1 MNHPIQCSLENTARI
16 TKLLSISSE
25 NRNQEWQ
32 SEFFAYLPNACFMA
46 GDPQVTHGPDGFPYF
61 ELYYTPPGY
70 SGNYYCIESI
80 LDTVLSQGLG
90 ISIHRQKGSAEWVLT
105 YGDLLNYKLTQ
116 YFYQLPDIDPS
127 PDYIASKELEQMM
140 IVQPS
145 EEFLPLE
152 TRDILRS
159 YLNYL
164 GIESPQ
170 MMGIIRSSDRTQ
182 QPQLVFNLFPEDF
195 KTEEEYKFRLYQLGW
210 FLPKHYIVVGLS
222 KDDEAISSFIPL

>member
-1 MNHPIQCSLENTARI
+1 MSNPIQCSLDNSARI
-16 TKLLSISSE
+16 KQLLSLSKE
-25 NRNQEWQ
+25 KRDNEWQ
-32 SEFFAYLPNACFMA
+32 KDFFEYLPNACFVT

-61 ELYYTPPGY
+61 EFYFAPPGY
-70 SGNYYCIESI
+70 SGNYYCIESV
-80 LDTVLSQGLG
+80 LDTVLSQGFG
-90 ISIHRQKGSAEWVLT
+90 ISLHSQKGSAEWVFT
-105 YGDLLNYKLTQ
+105 YGDLLNYKLTH
-116 YFYQLPDIDPS
+116 YFYQLPETDPS
-127 PDYIASKELEQMM
+127 PDYIVSKELEQMM

-145 EEFLPLE
+145 EAFLPLI

-170 MMGIIRSSDRTQ
+170 MLGIIRSSDKDQ
-182 QPQLVFNLFPEDF
+182 QPQLAFNIYPEDF

-222 KDDEAISSFIPL
+222 KDDKVTASFMSL

>member
-1 MNHPIQCSLENTARI
+1 
-16 TKLLSISSE
+16 
-25 NRNQEWQ
+25 
-32 SEFFAYLPNACFMA
+32 MA

-127 PDYIASKELEQMM
+127 PDYIVSKELEQMM

-159 YLNYL
+159 YLN
-164 GIESPQ
+164 P
-170 MMGIIRSSDRTQ
+170 
-182 QPQLVFNLFPEDF
+182 
-195 KTEEEYKFRLYQLGW
+195 
-210 FLPKHYIVVGLS
+210 
-222 KDDEAISSFIPL
+222 